1 MAILMYHINKVT
13 IMKCECLFV
22 LILAA
27 ILTVG
32 CNKQNFTEK
41 GDVDHE
47 DLPLKESPSPEFS
60 IVTEQ
65 AGNLQFENILST
77 FYLRLNSFSLWVDVA
92 LDNDSYLRFLVSG
105 ELPFERGRKYMVPTE
120 ENSEVWESSAMYLY
134 KPLCDD
140 AFSAIDGYVI
150 LDRVVLSP
158 DEQTCLVEGKYNFT
172 MDSLEGDCS
181 AFLIEGMF
189 KNVTVTYMNLRS
201 YYD

>member
-1 MAILMYHINKVT
+1 
-13 IMKCECLFV
+13 
-22 LILAA
+22 
-27 ILTVG
+27 
-32 CNKQNFTEK
+32 
-41 GDVDHE
+41 
-47 DLPLKESPSPEFS
+47 
-60 IVTEQ
+60 
-65 AGNLQFENILST
+65 
-77 FYLRLNSFSLWVDVA
+77 
-92 LDNDSYLRFLVSG
+92 
-105 ELPFERGRKYMVPTE
+105 
-120 ENSEVWESSAMYLY
+120 MYLY

-150 LDRVVLSP
+150 LDKVVLSP